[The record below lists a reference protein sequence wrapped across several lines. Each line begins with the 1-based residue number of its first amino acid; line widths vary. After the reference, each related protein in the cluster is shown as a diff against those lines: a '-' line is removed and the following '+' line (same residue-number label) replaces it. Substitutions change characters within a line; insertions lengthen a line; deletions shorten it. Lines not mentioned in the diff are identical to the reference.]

1 MKTRIEYS
9 KKSKRELSPFITK
22 ELLFDYE
29 IGALDEERMLSVEQA
44 LKSSQEIRSEL
55 NKVRL
60 GLKFF
65 SGFVGLRPQKTLL
78 DDAIRPNNYSYKI
91 VKLIRFEDWPD
102 IYRWVLEAALAS
114 LAIFLIAVVVPWH
127 KLLSMVWNRS
137 TQVVLSEYQKSEPV
151 LVPTSTTVLLT
162 QVDSTKTKEITT
174 VGVVQVQNDSFV
186 VKTETVKP
194 LIDPKVPQGY
204 LYRGSASVGKLE
216 LVNPLLISKL
226 NGLGAKKAGQVD
238 LGRLKGRSSYFHFS
252 VEEGNLAQVKDLFE
266 SVGTFSLTKER
277 HERVMPDGVVRI
289 IIEVAEDPE
298 QNEDY
303 GVDSSDSAQSLPA
316 EQR

>member
-174 VGVVQVQNDSFV
+174 
-186 VKTETVKP
+186 TETVKP